1 MARDKKHPSQSW
13 EDFAEERIR
22 EAQEEG
28 EFDALPG
35 FGQPIPGIDEP
46 HDELWWVKQK
56 LKRERLN
63 HLPPSLAIK
72 RDVELTLQRI
82 GTLRHESDVRREI
95 RELNERIREANYR
108 SVWGPASSQLPLNE
122 DEVVS
127 RWRAGTNS
135 SAP

>member
-1 MARDKKHPSQSW
+1 MATDKKRSGQSW

-22 EAQEEG
+22 EAQVEG
-28 EFDALPG
+28 QFDALPG
-35 FGQPIPGIDEP
+35 FGQPIPGIDDP

-82 GTLRHESDVRREI
+82 AALRHERDVRREI
-95 RELNERIREANYR
+95 RELNDRIREANYR
-108 SVWGPASSQLPLNE
+108 SVWGPPSTQLPLGE
-122 DEVVS
+122 DEIV
-127 RWRAGTNS
+127 RQWRAGETGF
-135 SAP
+135 AP

>member
-1 MARDKKHPSQSW
+1 MPAEKKRPDQSW
-13 EDFAEERIR
+13 QDFAEERIR
-22 EAQEEG
+22 EAQAEG

-72 RDVELTLQRI
+72 RDVEQTLQRI
-82 GTLRHESDVRREI
+82 AELSREADVRREL
-95 RELNERIREANYR
+95 RALNQRIRDANYR
-108 SVWGPASSQLPLNE
+108 SYWGPPSTQLPLE
-122 DEVVS
+122 EEEIVAQ
-127 RWRAGTNS
+127 WRCRRDAT
-135 SAP
+135 

>member
-1 MARDKKHPSQSW
+1 MATDKKRPGQSW

-22 EAQEEG
+22 EAQEQG
-28 EFDALPG
+28 AFDALSG

-46 HDELWWVKQK
+46 HDELWWVKEK

-82 GTLRHESDVRREI
+82 GELKAEAEVRSVVRA
-95 RELNERIREANYR
+95 LNGRIRDANYR
-108 SVWGPASSQLPLNE
+108 SVWGPPSTQLPLNE
-122 DEVVS
+122 DEIVAK
-127 RWRAGTNS
+127 WREDRGS
-135 SAP
+135 HAP

>member
-1 MARDKKHPSQSW
+1 MASDHKRPGQSW

-22 EAQEEG
+22 EAQGQG

-46 HDELWWVKQK
+46 HDELWWVKDK

-82 GTLRHESDVRREI
+82 AGLKNEADVRGEVHA
-95 RELNERIREANYR
+95 LNGRIRDANYR
-108 SVWGPASSQLPLNE
+108 SVWGPPSSQLPLDE
-122 DEVVS
+122 DEIVQQ
-127 RWRAGTNS
+127 WRAGEAGF
-135 SAP
+135 AP